1 MALSRSVISRR
12 TVLRGVLAGG
22 VSVAVPLPRLEGMLN
37 SNGTAYAGGAPL
49 PVRFGVWFFG
59 NGIIPERWVPALT
72 GAGATWTLSEQLAP
86 LAEVKPWLSV
96 VTGTDVKV
104 PDSAPHASAPAG
116 ALSGANNGAGGMLLP
131 SIDQVIAKLIG
142 TGTTYPTGI
151 HVGVSNTSGAT
162 ALGDTISFAGAGAPN
177 RPNFSPLAIFTN
189 LMQFANT
196 ATAPPAMPAAPDPA
210 LARRGLVLDAVI
222 QDANALRARVGA
234 ADQKRLDQHLEGI
247 NELQVQ
253 LMRAQGPKVTGKLVN
268 PGTAYPNRGA
278 DGSISRQRAQAFAD
292 LLVFAMATDLTRI
305 FSFMFTPMAGH
316 GNYADCG
323 LDPVTFHEDYGHR
336 NSPRGQAS
344 ATAGFNT
351 GVRYA
356 MTNLADLLGKMKNT
370 PDGAGTLLDNSC
382 VYTTSCTSESQT
394 HSPLDFPVLVSGKA
408 GGKLK
413 GNQHLRLAGE
423 NTSKVLYT
431 LATAYGGTATSFGM
445 NEGLVTSGI
454 PELLA

>member
-1 MALSRSVISRR
+1 MALSRIVISRR

-37 SNGTAYAGGAPL
+37 SNGTAYASGAPL

-72 GAGATWTLSEQLAP
+72 GAGSTWTLSEQLAP

-96 VTGTDVKV
+96 VTGTDVKI
-104 PDSAPHASAPAG
+104 PDSAPHASAPAA
-116 ALSGANNGAGGMLLP
+116 ALSGGSNGNGGMLLP

-142 TGTTYPTGI
+142 AGTPYPTGI
-151 HVGVSNTSGAT
+151 HVGVSNTSGGT

-177 RPNFSPLAIFTN
+177 RPNFNPLAIFTN

-196 ATAPPAMPAAPDPA
+196 TTAAPSMPAPPDPD

-222 QDANALRARVGA
+222 QDANTLRARVGA

-247 NELQVQ
+247 NELQLQ
-253 LMRAQGPKVTGKLVN
+253 LMRAQGPKVSGKLVS
-268 PGTAYPNRGA
+268 PDTAYPNRGP

-292 LLVFAMATDLTRI
+292 LLVFAMSTDLTRI
-305 FSFMFTPMAGH
+305 FSFMFSPMAGH
-316 GNYADCG
+316 GNYSDCG

-336 NSPRGQAS
+336 NSPKGQAY

-356 MTNLADLLGKMKNT
+356 MTNLSDLLVKMKNT

-413 GNQHLRLAGE
+413 GNQHQRFASE

-445 NEGLVTSGI
+445 NEGQVTSGI
-454 PELLA
+454 SELLA